1 MEDVLNVTAKTIEDE
16 SIYSLD
22 YFPFNPIAGTD
33 YNNPGIIQINIE
45 NQDEYFLP
53 SKSWLQIDADLLTD
67 AGARI
72 AAGTNVTLTNNGIM
86 YCFSNIKYQM
96 AGNEIES
103 LNHPGQATTMLGLL
117 KYSKSY
123 GVGPGLA
130 SCWEPDTNIAIN
142 DNGGFARRKA
152 YIFNATAAAAVNGS
166 FSIPLDADHFSGF
179 AEDYGKVVYGM
190 RHSLQLNRKAND
202 NDAIF
207 RAHGVAA
214 SKIVI
219 KRITWWMA
227 RGQPSVSERSRL
239 NNLALDNKITLQ
251 AGFRVRQCDSITIPV
266 NSTSYTWNLGV
277 KTERPR
283 YIIIGLQTAKD
294 DNQEHNA
301 ALFDHC
307 NVSNMKVRINGQ
319 EYPPI
324 DVNSNFSLNQ
334 SAGWYRR
341 FMDFKQSFYG
351 VEKTVSSMCV
361 DGKEYKD
368 LFPLYVF
375 DVSRQSEKLG
385 NSTVVDLAVTMTTS
399 AAVAAGTIAYSLVI
413 SDRKMEFK
421 VDGKRSVVVF

>member
-1 MEDVLNVTAKTIEDE
+1 MDILNVTEK
-16 SIYSLD
+16 SIDDDSISSLD

-53 SKSWLQIDADLLTD
+53 SKSWLQIDADLLTA

-72 AAGTNVTLTNNGIM
+72 NPNTDITLTNNGIM
-86 YCFSNIKYQM
+86 YCFSNIKYQL

-123 GVGPGLA
+123 PGLA
-130 SCWEPDTNIAIN
+130 SCWEPDTNAEIAAN
-142 DNGGFARRKA
+142 TGFEKRKA
-152 YIFNATAAAAVNGS
+152 YIFNATAAAHVNGS
-166 FSIPLDADHFSGF
+166 FSIPLNADHFSGF
-179 AEDYGKVVYGM
+179 AEDFGKVVYGM

-207 RAHGVAA
+207 KAAGVDP

-227 RGQPSVSERSRL
+227 RVQPSVSDTIRL
-239 NNLALDNKITLQ
+239 SNLMLKETNGSKLELE

-266 NSTSYTWNLGV
+266 NSTSFTWNLGV
-277 KTERPR
+277 KTEKPR
-283 YIIIGLQTAKD
+283 YIIIGLQTERD

-307 NVSNMKVRINGQ
+307 KVSNMKVRINGQ

-324 DVNSNFSLNQ
+324 DVNSNFDHNH

-341 FMDFKQSFYG
+341 FMEFKQSFYG
-351 VEKTVSSMCV
+351 VDKTVSSMCV

-375 DVSRQSEKLG
+375 DVSRQSERMG
-385 NSTVVDLAVTMTTS
+385 NSTVVDLAVSMTTTG
-399 AAVAAGTIAYSLVI
+399 AVAAGTIAYSLVI
-413 SDRKMEFK
+413 SDRKMRFE
-421 VDGKRSVVVF
+421 VDGKRPVVVF